1 MRLLARA
8 IATLGI
14 GFRAELVARLG
25 MWPVS
30 AVVTQPRPDFS
41 VHAFA
46 RVRARTSSAKAMA
59 AALEARR
66 GHLVTPG
73 GHSIRRRR

>member
-1 MRLLARA
+1 MTILARA

-30 AVVTQPRPDFS
+30 AVVTQRPDFS

-46 RVRARTSSAKAMA
+46 RVRAKTSGAKAMA
-59 AALEARR
+59 SALAARR